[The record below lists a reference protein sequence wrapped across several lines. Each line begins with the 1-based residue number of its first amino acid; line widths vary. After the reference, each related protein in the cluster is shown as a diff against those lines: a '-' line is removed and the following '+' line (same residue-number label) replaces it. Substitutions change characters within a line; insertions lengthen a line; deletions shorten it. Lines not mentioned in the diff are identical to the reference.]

1 MMCTKFHIAKSLLTI
16 LWCPFPQAIEK
27 ELLERLKAGTYGDIP
42 NVPWRN
48 YERVLDMEEEKG
60 EVQEE
65 EEDEDEDEDE
75 EVRVWSLGFGVFQIA
90 GRYVPDV

>member
-1 MMCTKFHIAKSLLTI
+1 MMCTKFHISKSSSTI

-65 EEDEDEDEDE
+65 EEDEDE
-75 EVRVWSLGFGVFQIA
+75 EVRVWGLGFWVFQNA
-90 GRYVPDV
+90 GRYLPDV